1 MRSMPARYHRLPQVH
16 DVFAY
21 TFAFA
26 TGVGEPLTFNP
37 FTMRCTRAFTLPNIT
52 RILSFAEMVR
62 TTSCVARSRI
72 TSWFSSVTQ
81 NRWLWDPV
89 RRDGLERV
97 LHVTR
102 LVQLG
107 LLVTYVPK
115 PHGHCPHAHAVVLA
129 LHELEF
135 VPVSVPRAADI
146 ILHVFGLRLEIPASL
161 AHFQR

>member
-1 MRSMPARYHRLPQVH
+1 MPARYHRLPQVH

-81 NRWLWDPV
+81 NRWLWD
-89 RRDGLERV
+89 RTEQERMV
-97 LHVTR
+97 APTR
-102 LVQLG
+102 YDA
-107 LLVTYVPK
+107 TDFNAYFT
-115 PHGHCPHAHAVVLA
+115 CPDSSNWVY
-129 LHELEF
+129 
-135 VPVSVPRAADI
+135 S
-146 ILHVFGLRLEIPASL
+146 
-161 AHFQR
+161 

>member
-81 NRWLWDPV
+81 NRWL
-89 RRDGLERV
+89 
-97 LHVTR
+97 
-102 LVQLG
+102 
-107 LLVTYVPK
+107 
-115 PHGHCPHAHAVVLA
+115 
-129 LHELEF
+129 
-135 VPVSVPRAADI
+135 
-146 ILHVFGLRLEIPASL
+146 
-161 AHFQR
+161 